1 MNQNRLPIRW
11 QARRRGPMASGLR
24 AGLTFAEVMFAI
36 ITLGI
41 GFIFIAAMLP
51 VGIKQTQATTEES
64 VATSVGPAAVRII
77 QGVATSS
84 NMPPTGTAG
93 SAGEFFDL
101 RSKAPNVWN
110 TVRNSMVNT
119 WDPRYAWVP
128 LYRRDYGDSFATVIV
143 VVVQSRLR
151 ERYSPSRDA
160 SRWPNDSG
168 GTRAVLE
175 PKSVTLS
182 FTDGGTA
189 PDQVTVGG
197 SGADAV
203 NTGAYLVLA
212 QDSGAGGQGNG
223 RIVRVGRL
231 ASGNTWE
238 LVPGEDLKGSVYKPT
253 GGTGFVVGKAWSDPA
268 SPGTYEGPAQDV
280 GAFVSY
286 VWLD

>member
-1 MNQNRLPIRW
+1 MNQNHLSVRW
-11 QARRRGPMASGLR
+11 QARRRGPMAIGLR

-51 VGIKQTQATTEES
+51 VGIKQTQATTEET
-64 VATSVGPAAVRII
+64 VATSVGPAAVRLI
-77 QGVATSS
+77 QGVATNS
-84 NMPPTGTAG
+84 NMPPTAAG
-93 SAGEFFDL
+93 KFVAL
-101 RSKAPNVWN
+101 RSAAPMVWDA
-110 TVRNSMVNT
+110 VRSSMVNT

-128 LYRRDYGDSFATVIV
+128 LYRRDDGDSFATVII

-151 ERYSPSRDA
+151 ERYSPS
-160 SRWPNDSG
+160 DSG
-168 GTRAVLE
+168 GTPAVLE

-189 PDQVTVGG
+189 PDRVTVSG

-223 RIVRVGRL
+223 RIVRVGRPV
-231 ASGNTWE
+231 SVNTWE

-253 GGTGFVVGKAWSDPA
+253 GGTGFVVGKAWSVSA
-268 SPGTYEGPAQDV
+268 SPGTYEGQAQDV

>member
-11 QARRRGPMASGLR
+11 QAWRRGPAASGLR

-51 VGIKQTQATTEES
+51 VGIKQTQATTEET

-77 QGVATSS
+77 QGVATSA
-84 NMPPTGTAG
+84 NLPPTTPAG
-93 SAGEFFDL
+93 AFVDL
-101 RSKAPNVWN
+101 RSAAPDVWRAIRPS
-110 TVRNSMVNT
+110 VVNS

-128 LYRRDYGDSFATVIV
+128 LYRRDYGDSFATVII

-151 ERYSPSRDA
+151 ERYLPSRDVM
-160 SRWPNDSG
+160 RWPTDSG
-168 GTRAVLE
+168 GTPAVLE

-182 FTDGGTA
+182 FTTGVGTA
-189 PDQVTVGG
+189 PDRVTVSG

-223 RIVRVGRL
+223 RIVRVGRPV
-231 ASGNTWE
+231 SGNTWE
-238 LVPGEDLKGSVYKPT
+238 LVPGEDLKGSAYKPS